1 MEKDELI
8 GMILTATMTVKRLTG
23 IRMMT
28 ETKVKL
34 VTESLIVRRE
44 TERRTVPK

>member
-8 GMILTATMTVKRLTG
+8 GMILTETMTVKRLTG

-28 ETKVKL
+28 ETTVKL
-34 VTESLIVRRE
+34 VTESLVVRMRQ
-44 TERRTVPK
+44 RRTVPK

>member
-8 GMILTATMTVKRLTG
+8 GMILTETMTVKRLTG

-34 VTESLIVRRE
+34 VTESLVVRMRQ
-44 TERRTVPK
+44 RRTVPK

>member
-8 GMILTATMTVKRLTG
+8 GMILTETMTVKRLTG

-28 ETKVKL
+28 ETMVKP
-34 VTESLIVRRE
+34 VTESLVVRMRQ
-44 TERRTVPK
+44 RRTVPK